1 MSSFPRHR
9 LASGQTAMD
18 WIDDWEEPDADVA
31 YEPAAYVN
39 RHVRR
44 EPAAIAMTTQVTTK
58 VPHLM
63 MERLHGF
70 PMRMP

>member
-31 YEPAAYVN
+31 YEPTAYVKRTSSN
-39 RHVRR
+39 SNDNTGHYKGA
-44 EPAAIAMTTQVTTK
+44 PI
-58 VPHLM
+58 L
-63 MERLHGF
+63 
-70 PMRMP
+70 

>member
-9 LASGQTAMD
+9 IACGQTAMD

-39 RHVRR
+39 KTIGVISPSWR
-44 EPAAIAMTTQVTTK
+44 
-58 VPHLM
+58 
-63 MERLHGF
+63 
-70 PMRMP
+70 MRKEDQL